1 MSIARSTRR
10 LGLTGYLSA
19 VEFIRRRWADV
30 ALVLLAGWVLGSAF
44 LSSDR
49 LTQIGLLVMT
59 LALIALLGRH
69 RFGLLAVVVCFAAM
83 AVAMH
88 LVPEAPTSMF
98 LGTLAAFAVAG
109 GQATRRDAV
118 VGEMVGVAVVLVTL
132 LNSPATNGVSD
143 IVLTIVFCTIIWAAA
158 LVATERGR
166 QAAAARQRVSSVE
179 SARDADV
186 AAAAAHERSRIAGE
200 LHDIVSH
207 GLSIVVL
214 QTVAARNTL
223 ADEAATHDPAVDRRL
238 EAVESTARDALGD
251 MRRLLDL
258 LRVDDEAVSPLEP
271 SVGLAQLPALVESVR
286 SAGQPIGGSIALG
299 GPALP
304 AGLDATAYRIV
315 QEALTNAIK
324 HAPGEPTSVD
334 IARTT
339 RSLTIVIRSGVTRS
353 GVTHS
358 GISRSANPPSV
369 RPGDSTTGFGLVG
382 MRERVRLYDGSL
394 VAGFEGRDF
403 VVRVALPVPQAVVE
417 AGP

>member
-1 MSIARSTRR
+1 M
-10 LGLTGYLSA
+10 
-19 VEFIRRRWADV
+19 
-30 ALVLLAGWVLGSAF
+30 ALILLAGWVLGGVF

-49 LTQIGLLVMT
+49 HTQVGLLVMT
-59 LALIALLGRH
+59 LALIALLGRR

-118 VGEMVGVAVVLVTL
+118 VGGTVGVAVVLVTL
-132 LNSPATNGVSD
+132 LNSSATDGVSD
-143 IVLTIVFCTIIWAAA
+143 VVLTIAFCTIIWAAA

-166 QAAAARQRVSSVE
+166 QAVAARQRVSLVE
-179 SARDADV
+179 SNRDADV

-223 ADEAATHDPAVDRRL
+223 ADEAATHDPAIDRRL

-258 LRVDDEAVSPLEP
+258 LRVDDEEVSPLEP
-271 SVGLAQLPALVESVR
+271 SVGLAQLPSLVERVR
-286 SAGQPIGGSIALG
+286 SAGQPIVGSFALD
-299 GPALP
+299 GPELA

-324 HAPGEPTSVD
+324 HAPGAPTSVD

-339 RSLTIVIRSGVTRS
+339 QSLTIVVRSGNLRS
-353 GVTHS
+353 GTQPTVR
-358 GISRSANPPSV
+358 SRETAS
-369 RPGDSTTGFGLVG
+369 GFGLVG

-394 VAGFEGRDF
+394 VAGVEGTDF
-403 VVRVALPVPQAVVE
+403 VVRVALPLPQSMVE
-417 AGP
+417 ATP